1 MTSTTKTK
9 REIVDFLWEW
19 AQTQGDWAE
28 LLINKVV
35 TSESELTTTERQEVY
50 NYFLQ
55 SIGLNAGLPKV
66 EIGKPNYS
74 PTNKQIE
81 LISISEIT
89 GVNRLAKNQTI
100 EFSKNLTI
108 VFGENG
114 TGKTGYSRILKS
126 LGFSYDSNNII
137 LSNVYGPVESK
148 SAKLKYKANGV
159 EDSFQW
165 NGTNQNKELENISVF
180 NSSCV
185 QISLSDRQLIVSP
198 IGFHL
203 FNLVSSE
210 LNELAKVHD
219 SKIKSH
225 TISIN
230 WIDNLNMVT
239 PQYAFI
245 QGLSGLSSEQKLI
258 ELSNFTTA
266 QEQVLKDKETEL
278 GNLNKTLLETEV
290 QNMEASILELDII
303 LNHIKSAQG
312 LFSDVQWQLALSI
325 KKQIKELES
334 RTQIGI
340 KDIALKHGIPFY
352 NTDQFKSFIT
362 KAEEYIK
369 LIDEPDNS
377 KYPKDGD
384 KCIYCLQP
392 LEKPAF
398 DLVES
403 YRNLLNDHTQ
413 AELNKLKNAKTE
425 LSLQIFE
432 IETNYVIHQNT
443 FGIDTEKKPLQ
454 PAELIEYNEKLR
466 ELISIFYND
475 QIADGSIF
483 TFDYPKYIKF
493 ISGKIDSLA
502 LIIKAKTDVIQNIST
517 KEATLKYL
525 IAELKDRKLLSG
537 KVEELKTVI
546 NNHKAVTT
554 LNSKTTVFNTY
565 TLSKKTTEA
574 RDHLIKMNFETTFK
588 SEIKDL
594 RKSDI
599 KIDLSFGT
607 DKGNSKVIPRIKAH
621 SLLEVLSEGEQK
633 AIALAEFLTE
643 LQLDNIKAPV
653 IFDDP
658 VNSLDHNII
667 DDVARRLIK
676 LSNERQVVI
685 FTHSILLFN
694 SILYFS
700 KQPSYKDII
709 FKLYNSKNE
718 YEVTGFISDA
728 EENNAE
734 ENKFTEYIKNINK
747 LLNNTPKDR
756 PEVEVAEDCYGY
768 LRSSIELFVEQIIFQ
783 NTIRRYQKNVAL
795 TQFVKVEGSLIDKHK
810 DKLNEIFE
818 RSCGFI
824 KGHSNPSVI
833 QNDPKLIDLRSD
845 FDEFNKIRDAF
856 PKT

>member
-1 MTSTTKTK
+1 MTSTSKTK
-9 REIVDFLWEW
+9 REIVDFLWDW

-28 LLINKVV
+28 LLLNKVV
-35 TSESELTTTERQEVY
+35 RSESELSTTERQEVY

-55 SIGLNAGLPKV
+55 SIQLLTGLPLLQIV
-66 EIGKPNYS
+66 KPKYS
-74 PTNKQIE
+74 PTSKQIE

-100 EFSKNLTI
+100 DFSKNLTI
-108 VFGENG
+108 IFGENG

-126 LGFSYDSNNII
+126 LGFSYDSNNTI
-137 LSNVYGPVESK
+137 LSNVFGPVESK
-148 SAKLKYKANGV
+148 SAKLKHKANGV
-159 EDSFQW
+159 EDTFYW
-165 NGTNQNKELENISVF
+165 NGTNQNDDLQNISVF

-185 QISLSDRQLIVSP
+185 QITLSDRQLIVSP
-198 IGFHL
+198 MGFHL
-203 FNLVSSE
+203 FNLISSE
-210 LNELAKVHD
+210 LNELTRLHE

-225 TISIN
+225 PISIN
-230 WIDNLNMVT
+230 WIDSLNMLT
-239 PQYAFI
+239 PQYAFVLK
-245 QGLSGLSSEQKLI
+245 LSGLSSEQKLA
-258 ELSNFTTA
+258 ELSNFTNA
-266 QEQVLKDKETEL
+266 QEQDLKDKETEL
-278 GNLNKTLLETEV
+278 ANLNKTLLEKEV
-290 QNMEASILELDII
+290 ENLNASMLELEGI
-303 LNHIKSAQG
+303 LNHIKSAQV
-312 LFSDVQWQLALSI
+312 LFSEAQWQSALSL
-325 KKQIKELES
+325 KKQIKDLES

-340 KDIALKHGIPFY
+340 KDIAVKHGVSFY
-352 NTDQFKSFIT
+352 DSDQFKSFIST
-362 KAEEYIK
+362 AEEYIK
-369 LIDEPDNS
+369 IIEAPDNS

-392 LEKPAF
+392 LENSAK
-398 DLVES
+398 LLIES

-413 AELNKLKNAKTE
+413 EELNKLKNARTE
-425 LSLQIFE
+425 LVLQIIE
-432 IETNYVIHQNT
+432 IETNHVIHQHT
-443 FGIDTEKKPLQ
+443 FGVDNEKKPLQ
-454 PAELIEYNEKLR
+454 PPELIEYNEKLGS
-466 ELISIFYND
+466 LISILTND
-475 QIADGSIF
+475 QIADGSVF
-483 TFDYPKYIKF
+483 SFDYPKYIKF
-493 ISGKIDSLA
+493 ISEKVDA
-502 LIIKAKTDVIQNIST
+502 LRLSIKAKTDIIQNISA
-517 KEATLKYL
+517 KEATLKYI
-525 IAELKDRKLLSG
+525 IAELKDRKFLSG
-537 KVEELKTVI
+537 KVEEVKTVI
-546 NNHKAVTT
+546 NNHKTIT
-554 LNSKTTVFNTY
+554 SLNSKINAFNTY
-565 TLSKKTTEA
+565 SLSKKTTEA

-588 SEIKDL
+588 SELKDL

-621 SLLEVLSEGEQK
+621 SLLEILSEGEQK

-700 KQPSYKDII
+700 KQPTFKEIV

-718 YEVTGFISDA
+718 YEITGLISDA
-728 EENNAE
+728 EEN
-734 ENKFTEYIKNINK
+734 KLTEYIKNINK

-756 PEVEVAEDCYGY
+756 PEIEIAEDGYGY

-795 TQFVKVEGSLIDKHK
+795 TQFVKVEGNLIDKHK

-818 RSCGFI
+818 RCCGFI
-824 KGHSNPSVI
+824 KGHSNPAEI
-833 QNDPKLIDLRSD
+833 QNDPRLIDLKND
-845 FDEFNKIRDAF
+845 FDDFNKIRDDF

>member
-1 MTSTTKTK
+1 MISTSKSK
-9 REIVDFLWEW
+9 RAIVDFLWDW
-19 AQTQGDWAE
+19 ALTQGDWAE
-28 LLINKVV
+28 LLISKVV
-35 TSESELTTTERQEVY
+35 TSESELSTTDRQEVY

-55 SIGLNAGLPKV
+55 SLKLMSGLPEVEKV
-66 EIGKPNYS
+66 KPKYT
-74 PTNKQIE
+74 PTSKQIE
-81 LISISEIT
+81 LVSLSEIS

-108 VFGENG
+108 IFGENG

-126 LGFSYDSNNII
+126 LGFSYDSNNNI
-137 LSNVYGPVESK
+137 LSNVYGPIEPK
-148 SAKLKYKANGV
+148 SAKLKYKANDF
-159 EDSFQW
+159 EDIFQW
-165 NGTNQNKELENISVF
+165 DGTNQNEDLENISVF

-198 IGFHL
+198 MGFHL

-210 LNELAKVHD
+210 LNELTRLHE

-225 TISIN
+225 PISIN
-230 WIDNLNMVT
+230 WIDTLNMLT

-245 QGLSGLSSEQKLI
+245 LSLSWLSSEQKLA
-258 ELSNFTTA
+258 ELSNFTNT
-266 QEQVLKDKETEL
+266 QEQELKEKETEL
-278 GNLNKTLLETEV
+278 ANLNKTLLETEV
-290 QNMEASILELDII
+290 ENLNASMLELEGI
-303 LNHIKSAQG
+303 LNHIKSAQE
-312 LFSDVQWQLALSI
+312 LLSDAQWQSALSL
-325 KKQIKELES
+325 KKQIKDLES
-334 RTQIGI
+334 RTQIGL
-340 KDIALKHGIPFY
+340 KDIAVKHGISFY
-352 NTDQFKSFIT
+352 DSDQFKSFIST
-362 KAEEYIK
+362 AEEYIK
-369 LIDEPDNS
+369 IIEQPDNS
-377 KYPKDGD
+377 KYPQDGD

-392 LEKPAF
+392 LENSAK
-398 DLVES
+398 LLIES

-413 AELNKLKNAKTE
+413 EELNKYKNERTE
-425 LSLQIFE
+425 LILQIVE
-432 IETNYVIHQNT
+432 IETNHVIHQHT
-443 FGIDTEKKPLQ
+443 FGIDNEKKPIQ
-454 PAELIEYNEKLR
+454 PTELIEYNEKLGA
-466 ELISIFYND
+466 LISTFTND
-475 QIADGSIF
+475 QITDGSIF
-483 TFDYPKYIKF
+483 TFDYSKYIKF
-493 ISGKIDSLA
+493 ISDKVDSLR
-502 LIIKAKTDVIQNIST
+502 LSIKAKTDIIQNIST
-517 KEATLKYL
+517 REATLNYT
-525 IAELKDRKLLSG
+525 IAELKDRKFLLG
-537 KVEELKTVI
+537 KVEEVKTVI
-546 NNHKAVTT
+546 NNHKIIRS
-554 LNSKTTVFNTY
+554 LNSKTNVFNTY
-565 TLSKKTTEA
+565 SLSKKTTEA

-588 SEIKDL
+588 SELKDL

-607 DKGNSKVIPRIKAH
+607 DKGNSKLIPRIKAH
-621 SLLEVLSEGEQK
+621 SLLEILSEGEQK

-700 KQPSYKDII
+700 KQPTFKGIV

-718 YEVTGFISDA
+718 YEITGFISDA
-728 EENNAE
+728 EEN
-734 ENKFTEYIKNINK
+734 KLTEYIKNINK

-756 PEVEVAEDCYGY
+756 SEIEIAEDGYGY

-783 NTIRRYQKNVAL
+783 NTIKRYQKNVAL
-795 TQFVKVEGSLIDKHK
+795 TQFVKVDGNLIEKHK

-824 KGHSNPSVI
+824 KGHSNPTEV
-833 QNDPKLIDLRSD
+833 QNDPKLIDLKND
-845 FDEFNKIRDAF
+845 FDEFNKLRDDF

>member
-1 MTSTTKTK
+1 MTSTSKTK

-19 AQTQGDWAE
+19 AQNLGEWAE

-35 TSESELTTTERQEVY
+35 TLESELTTTDRQEVY

-55 SIGLNAGLPKV
+55 SIRLKTGLPKV
-66 EIGKPNYS
+66 EIVKPNYS

-100 EFSKNLTI
+100 EFSKNFTI

-126 LGFSYDSNNII
+126 LGFSYDSNNTI

-148 SAKLKYKANGV
+148 SAKLKYRANGV
-159 EDSFQW
+159 EDIFQW
-165 NGTNQNKELENISVF
+165 NGTNQNEELENISVF

-210 LNELAKVHD
+210 LNELAKLHD

-225 TISIN
+225 PISIN
-230 WIDNLNMVT
+230 WIDSLNMVT

-245 QGLSGLSSEQKLI
+245 LSLSGLSSEQKLT
-258 ELSNFTTA
+258 ELSNFTNA
-266 QEQVLKDKETEL
+266 QEQALKDKETEL
-278 GNLNKTLLETEV
+278 ADLNKTLLETEV
-290 QNMEASILELDII
+290 QNLNASILELEGI
-303 LNHIKSAQG
+303 LNHIKNAQE
-312 LFSDVQWQLALSI
+312 LFSNAQWQSALSL

-340 KDIALKHGIPFY
+340 KDIAVKHGISFY
-352 NTDQFKSFIT
+352 DTDQFQSFIST
-362 KAEEYIK
+362 AEEYIK
-369 LIDEPDNS
+369 IIEEPDNS

-392 LEKPAF
+392 LENSAK
-398 DLVES
+398 LLIES

-413 AELNKLKNAKTE
+413 EELNKLKNTRTE
-425 LSLQIFE
+425 LALQIFE
-432 IETNYVIHQNT
+432 IETNHVIHQHT
-443 FGIDTEKKPLQ
+443 FGIDNEKKPLQ
-454 PAELIEYNEKLR
+454 PSELIEYNEKLG
-466 ELISIFYND
+466 ELILIFTND
-475 QIADGSIF
+475 QIAEGSVF
-483 TFDYPKYIKF
+483 TFDYPKYVRF
-493 ISGKIDSLA
+493 LSEKIDSLS
-502 LIIKAKTDVIQNIST
+502 LLVKTKTDIIQNIGT

-525 IAELKDRKLLSG
+525 IAELKDRKFLSG
-537 KVEELKTVI
+537 KIEEVKTVI
-546 NNHKAVTT
+546 SNHKIVTS
-554 LNSKTTVFNTY
+554 LNSTTSVFNTY
-565 TLSKKTTEA
+565 SLSKKTTEA
-574 RDHLIKMNFETTFK
+574 RDHLIKMSFETTFK
-588 SEIKDL
+588 SELKDL

-621 SLLEVLSEGEQK
+621 SLLEILSEGEQK

-676 LSNERQVVI
+676 LSDERQVVI

-700 KQPSYKDII
+700 KQPSYKGIV

-718 YEVTGFISDA
+718 YDVTGFISDA
-728 EENNAE
+728 EEN
-734 ENKFTEYIKNINK
+734 KLTEYIKNINK
-747 LLNNTPKDR
+747 LINNTPKER
-756 PEVEVAEDCYGY
+756 PEIEIAEDGYGY

-783 NTIRRYQKNVAL
+783 NTIKRYQKNVAL
-795 TQFVKVEGSLIDKHK
+795 SQFVKVEGSLIDKHK

-824 KGHSNPSVI
+824 KGHSNPSEV
-833 QNDPKLIDLRSD
+833 QNDPKLIDLKND
-845 FDEFNKIRDAF
+845 FDEFNKIKDDF